1 MSQKFIFFRVS
12 IVVLLLIPSLVLA
25 ADEPQVVVQA
35 NGYGGSINAA
45 YKERVEV
52 SWNSINV
59 VECRKVVTDTTNN
72 KVIEQSFVSSNMNGV
87 AGIRPELSLMYKI
100 ECRNV
105 NGSVVQDSVRIN
117 VRMPDP
123 KVDIKV
129 NGLDENRLGSGAV
142 TVPVGSVVRVSWR
155 SENAVRCS
163 GIGVK
168 EDGTEVN
175 LGNLSLQGSS
185 SVRIPTRR
193 GFIFKCV
200 NSDGVEA
207 KDIARV
213 LVANVVEKKTC
224 VALRSNPYLGLG
236 SGEVTLL
243 QRFLFENG
251 YISVSPTGYFG
262 PMTAE
267 AVKKFQKAV
276 GLKTD
281 GLIDSNTRTK
291 ITEISCK

>member
-1 MSQKFIFFRVS
+1 MSQEFIFFRVS
-12 IVVLLLIPSLVLA
+12 IVVLLLIPGLVLA

-35 NGYGGSINAA
+35 NGYGGSINTA

-59 VECRKVVTDTTNN
+59 VECRKIVTDTTNN
-72 KVIEQSFVSSNMNGV
+72 RIIEQSFVSSNMNGV

-100 ECRNV
+100 KCRNV

-129 NGLDENRLGSGAV
+129 NGLDENRPGSGAV
-142 TVPVGSVVRVSWR
+142 IVPIGSIARVSWT

-175 LGNLSLQGSS
+175 LGNIPLKGSS

-200 NSDGVEA
+200 NADGVEA

-213 LVANVVEKKTC
+213 LVAKVADKKTC
-224 VALRSNPYLGLG
+224 VALQSSPRLGFG

-243 QRFLFENG
+243 QKFLFENG
-251 YISVSPTGYFG
+251 YLAVSPTGYFG
-262 PMTAE
+262 SATTE
-267 AVKKFQKAV
+267 AVKNFQKSV
-276 GLKTD
+276 GLRAD

-291 ITEISCK
+291 ITEISCR